1 MQEQEA
7 AERVYQDWIQKV
19 QYFEKLL
26 EDLDANSKNV
36 EALKEQVKELQSL
49 NGDEEILAPVANGIF
64 IKANLKDA
72 KTLKVN
78 VGKGIMLDK
87 SIPETMEL
95 IEKQEKEI
103 ILTREQVLQKLE
115 ELYEMAKEY

>member
-1 MQEQEA
+1 MSEQET
-7 AERVYQDWIQKV
+7 AEKVYQDWMQKV

-26 EDLDANSKNV
+26 EDLDNNSRNV
-36 EALKEQVKELQSL
+36 EALKEQVKELETL
-49 NGDEEILAPVANGIF
+49 KGDEEILAPVANGIF
-64 IKANLKDA
+64 IKANLRDA

-87 SIPETMEL
+87 TIPETLEL
-95 IEKQEKEI
+95 IERQEQEI
-103 ILTREQVLQKLE
+103 VLTRDQVHHKLE

>member
-1 MQEQEA
+1 MQEQET

-26 EDLDANSKNV
+26 EDLDSNGKNAEMLKV
-36 EALKEQVKELQSL
+36 QLKELESL
-49 NGDEEILAPVANGIF
+49 NDGDEILAPVANGIF

-78 VGKGIMLDK
+78 VGKGIMLDRT
-87 SIPETMEL
+87 IPETLEL

-103 ILTREQVLQKLE
+103 ASTREHVLQKLE
-115 ELYEMAKEY
+115 ELYDMAKEY

>member
-1 MQEQEA
+1 MSEQET
-7 AERVYQDWIQKV
+7 AEKVYQDWMQKV

-26 EDLDANSKNV
+26 EDLDNNSRNV
-36 EALKEQVKELQSL
+36 EALKEQVKELETL
-49 NGDEEILAPVANGIF
+49 KGDEEILAPVANGIF
-64 IKANLKDA
+64 IKANLRDA

-87 SIPETMEL
+87 TIPETLEL
-95 IEKQEKEI
+95 IERQEQEI
-103 ILTREQVLQKLE
+103 ILTREQVHHKLE